1 MEINTDEN
9 ALRESI
15 KAANRGELCAGIML
29 ILLIPWLLRNEL
41 RYMKF
46 YDGFYDMLL
55 DGTALLT
62 AAAVFMAVFYLVLGI
77 YAILRSIAQRRR
89 YLLDRSFRPG
99 PEIHK
104 RKLVRIAL
112 MTLVGISVM
121 FLLVLGVG
129 AAGNYYDVPLS
140 NCPVVMLESLSPEEA
155 AQLDYNA
162 DRLDAPHGT
171 GGKSLLYSFATYR
184 QDGPT
189 IRLEGE
195 YAGIGYSTFSYW
207 VNVKDIRTESLA
219 EKYFAEKEAAH
230 DWQEVQIKSWALH
243 RLEKLII
250 RLAYRFIRKIRIKR
264 ISINIVIL
272 RFVQDC
278 CITLKHSHFS
288 VFYKSINICHS
299 SLAISIRFRLLIQII
314 FKIFPGCR
322 IVDVIF
328 WSLRLWFL
336 NIIQAITLIRK
347 SPDCIH
353 RTIRRRSLPVVIN
366 MLIFIP
372 VCIRARNYKS
382 LDYSTLSNQIN
393 IVIVLCLLC
402 THNNQSRIIC
412 NNLCIFRICDL
423 NMPALYTFIFNV
435 LICLRNCKRKSFFR
449 LLPFRLHRLRLRR
462 KNNRRTRKQHCCTQ
476 QRT

>member
-1 MEINTDEN
+1 MSKSKYNTIKELPFAWYEVDALEAWLDEQSRQGLKMVDFFGFDFGRRRAVFTETNELPTRYRIHIKPKDGYYTRREEYKETMRELGWEYVGQLHYRADIYRAARPDAVEINTDEN

-15 KAANRGELCAGIML
+15 KATNRGELCAGIVL

-104 RKLVRIAL
+104 RKRVRIVL
-112 MTLVGISVM
+112 LTLAGISVM
-121 FLLVLGVG
+121 FLVVLGVG

-155 AQLDYNA
+155 AHLDYDA

-230 DWQEVQIKSWALH
+230 DWQEVQIKGWDQAMYRRYTTDLRQEFRSN
-243 RLEKLII
+243 KLPDTPEMSQQE
-250 RLAYRFIRKIRIKR
+250 L
-264 ISINIVIL
+264 V
-272 RFVQDC
+272 
-278 CITLKHSHFS
+278 
-288 VFYKSINICHS
+288 
-299 SLAISIRFRLLIQII
+299 
-314 FKIFPGCR
+314 
-322 IVDVIF
+322 
-328 WSLRLWFL
+328 LRLGNRVVTVGYTGEADMYSRL
-336 NIIQAITLIRK
+336 NTL
-347 SPDCIH
+347 
-353 RTIRRRSLPVVIN
+353 
-366 MLIFIP
+366 
-372 VCIRARNYKS
+372 YG
-382 LDYSTLSNQIN
+382 
-393 IVIVLCLLC
+393 
-402 THNNQSRIIC
+402 
-412 NNLCIFRICDL
+412 
-423 NMPALYTFIFNV
+423 
-435 LICLRNCKRKSFFR
+435 
-449 LLPFRLHRLRLRR
+449 
-462 KNNRRTRKQHCCTQ
+462 RRTAAGT
-476 QRT
+476 TT

>member
-1 MEINTDEN
+1 MSKSKYNTIKELPFAWYEVDALEAWLDEQSRQGLKMVDFFGFDFGRRRAVFMETNELPTRYRIHIKPKDGYYTRREEYKETMRELGWEYVGQLHYRADIYRAARPDAVEINTDEN
-9 ALRESI
+9 ALRDSI
-15 KAANRGELCAGIML
+15 KAANRGELCAGIVL

-104 RKLVRIAL
+104 RKRVRIAL

-140 NCPVVMLESLSPEEA
+140 NCPVVMLESLFPEEA
-155 AQLDYNA
+155 AQLDYDA

-195 YAGIGYSTFSYW
+195 YAGISYAAFSYC
-207 VNVKDIRTESLA
+207 VNVMDIRTESLA
-219 EKYFAEKEAAH
+219 EKYFAEKANAH
-230 DWQEVQIKSWALH
+230 DWQEVQIRGWDQAMYRRYTTNLRQEFRSN
-243 RLEKLII
+243 KLPDTPEMSQQE
-250 RLAYRFIRKIRIKR
+250 L
-264 ISINIVIL
+264 V
-272 RFVQDC
+272 
-278 CITLKHSHFS
+278 
-288 VFYKSINICHS
+288 
-299 SLAISIRFRLLIQII
+299 
-314 FKIFPGCR
+314 
-322 IVDVIF
+322 
-328 WSLRLWFL
+328 LRLGNRVVTVGYTGEADMYSRL
-336 NIIQAITLIRK
+336 NTL
-347 SPDCIH
+347 
-353 RTIRRRSLPVVIN
+353 
-366 MLIFIP
+366 
-372 VCIRARNYKS
+372 YG
-382 LDYSTLSNQIN
+382 
-393 IVIVLCLLC
+393 
-402 THNNQSRIIC
+402 
-412 NNLCIFRICDL
+412 
-423 NMPALYTFIFNV
+423 
-435 LICLRNCKRKSFFR
+435 
-449 LLPFRLHRLRLRR
+449 
-462 KNNRRTRKQHCCTQ
+462 RRTAAGT
-476 QRT
+476 TT

>member
-1 MEINTDEN
+1 MRMRKSKYTIKELPFAWYEVDALEAWLDEQSRQGLKMVDFFGFDFGRRRAVFMETNELPTRYRIHIKPKDGYYTRREEYKETMRELGWEYVGQLHYRADIYRAARPDAVEINTDEN

-15 KAANRGELCAGIML
+15 KAANRGELCAGIVL

-104 RKLVRIAL
+104 RKRVHIVLL
-112 MTLVGISVM
+112 TLAGISVM
-121 FLLVLGVG
+121 FLVVLGVG

-155 AQLDYNA
+155 AQLDYDA

-230 DWQEVQIKSWALH
+230 DWQEVQIKGWDQAMYRRYTTNLRQEFHSD
-243 RLEKLII
+243 RLPDTPE
-250 RLAYRFIRKIRIKR
+250 
-264 ISINIVIL
+264 ISQQELV
-272 RFVQDC
+272 
-278 CITLKHSHFS
+278 
-288 VFYKSINICHS
+288 
-299 SLAISIRFRLLIQII
+299 
-314 FKIFPGCR
+314 
-322 IVDVIF
+322 
-328 WSLRLWFL
+328 LRLGNRVVTIGYDGEADMIPRL
-336 NIIQAITLIRK
+336 NTLYA
-347 SPDCIH
+347 
-353 RTIRRRSLPVVIN
+353 RRI
-366 MLIFIP
+366 
-372 VCIRARNYKS
+372 AAE
-382 LDYSTLSNQIN
+382 T
-393 IVIVLCLLC
+393 
-402 THNNQSRIIC
+402 T
-412 NNLCIFRICDL
+412 
-423 NMPALYTFIFNV
+423 A
-435 LICLRNCKRKSFFR
+435 
-449 LLPFRLHRLRLRR
+449 
-462 KNNRRTRKQHCCTQ
+462 
-476 QRT
+476 

>member
-1 MEINTDEN
+1 MSKSKYNTIKELPFAWYEVDALEAWLDEQSRQGLKMVDFFGFDFGRRRAVFMETNELPTRYRIHIKPKDGYYTRREEYKETMRELGWEYVGQLHYRADIYRAARPDAVEINTDEN

-15 KAANRGELCAGIML
+15 KAANRGELCAGIVL

-104 RKLVRIAL
+104 RKRVRIAMLSLCGVCVLFL
-112 MTLVGISVM
+112 MVVAIGS
-121 FLLVLGVG
+121 
-129 AAGNYYDVPLS
+129 AGSSYDVPLS
-140 NCPVVMLESLSPEEA
+140 DCPVVLLESLSPEEA
-155 AQLDYNA
+155 AQLDYDA

-230 DWQEVQIKSWALH
+230 DWQEVQIKGWDQAMYRRYTTNLRQEFHSD
-243 RLEKLII
+243 RLPDTPE
-250 RLAYRFIRKIRIKR
+250 
-264 ISINIVIL
+264 ISQQELV
-272 RFVQDC
+272 
-278 CITLKHSHFS
+278 
-288 VFYKSINICHS
+288 
-299 SLAISIRFRLLIQII
+299 
-314 FKIFPGCR
+314 
-322 IVDVIF
+322 
-328 WSLRLWFL
+328 LRLGNRVVTVGYDGEADMIPRL
-336 NIIQAITLIRK
+336 NTLY
-347 SPDCIH
+347 
-353 RTIRRRSLPVVIN
+353 
-366 MLIFIP
+366 
-372 VCIRARNYKS
+372 A
-382 LDYSTLSNQIN
+382 
-393 IVIVLCLLC
+393 
-402 THNNQSRIIC
+402 
-412 NNLCIFRICDL
+412 
-423 NMPALYTFIFNV
+423 
-435 LICLRNCKRKSFFR
+435 
-449 LLPFRLHRLRLRR
+449 
-462 KNNRRTRKQHCCTQ
+462 RRTAAGT
-476 QRT
+476 TT

>member
-1 MEINTDEN
+1 MDALEAWLDEQSRQGLKMVDFFGFDFGRRRAVFMETNELPTRYRIHIKPKDGYYTRREEYKETMRELGWEYVGQLHYRADIYRAARPDAVEINTDEN

-15 KAANRGELCAGIML
+15 KAANRGELCAGIVL

-104 RKLVRIAL
+104 RKRVRIVL
-112 MTLVGISVM
+112 LTLAGISVM
-121 FLLVLGVG
+121 FLVVLGVG

-155 AQLDYNA
+155 AQLDYDA
-162 DRLDAPHGT
+162 DRLEAPHGT

-230 DWQEVQIKSWALH
+230 DWQEVQIKGWDQAMYRRYTTNLRQEFHSD
-243 RLEKLII
+243 RLPDTPE
-250 RLAYRFIRKIRIKR
+250 
-264 ISINIVIL
+264 ISQQELV
-272 RFVQDC
+272 
-278 CITLKHSHFS
+278 
-288 VFYKSINICHS
+288 
-299 SLAISIRFRLLIQII
+299 
-314 FKIFPGCR
+314 
-322 IVDVIF
+322 
-328 WSLRLWFL
+328 LRLGNRVVTIGYDGEADMIPRL
-336 NIIQAITLIRK
+336 NTLYA
-347 SPDCIH
+347 
-353 RTIRRRSLPVVIN
+353 RRI
-366 MLIFIP
+366 
-372 VCIRARNYKS
+372 AAE
-382 LDYSTLSNQIN
+382 T
-393 IVIVLCLLC
+393 
-402 THNNQSRIIC
+402 T
-412 NNLCIFRICDL
+412 
-423 NMPALYTFIFNV
+423 A
-435 LICLRNCKRKSFFR
+435 
-449 LLPFRLHRLRLRR
+449 
-462 KNNRRTRKQHCCTQ
+462 
-476 QRT
+476 

>member
-1 MEINTDEN
+1 MSKSKYNTIKELPFAWYEVDALEAWLDEQSRQGLKMVDFFGFDFGRRRAVFTETNELPTRYRIHIKPKDGYYTRREEYKETMRELGWEYVGQLHYRADIYRAARPDAVEINTDEN
-9 ALRESI
+9 ALRDSI
-15 KAANRGELCAGIML
+15 KAANRGELCAGIVL

-104 RKLVRIAL
+104 RKRVRIAL

-155 AQLDYNA
+155 AQLDYDA

-195 YAGIGYSTFSYW
+195 YAGISYAAFSYC
-207 VNVKDIRTESLA
+207 VNVMDIRTESLA
-219 EKYFAEKEAAH
+219 EKYFAEKANAH
-230 DWQEVQIKSWALH
+230 DWQEVQIRSWNQAMYRRYTTNL
-243 RLEKLII
+243 RQEFRSNKLPDTPEMSQQE
-250 RLAYRFIRKIRIKR
+250 L
-264 ISINIVIL
+264 V
-272 RFVQDC
+272 
-278 CITLKHSHFS
+278 
-288 VFYKSINICHS
+288 
-299 SLAISIRFRLLIQII
+299 
-314 FKIFPGCR
+314 
-322 IVDVIF
+322 
-328 WSLRLWFL
+328 LRLGNRVVTVGYTGEADMYSRL
-336 NIIQAITLIRK
+336 NTL
-347 SPDCIH
+347 
-353 RTIRRRSLPVVIN
+353 
-366 MLIFIP
+366 
-372 VCIRARNYKS
+372 YG
-382 LDYSTLSNQIN
+382 
-393 IVIVLCLLC
+393 
-402 THNNQSRIIC
+402 
-412 NNLCIFRICDL
+412 
-423 NMPALYTFIFNV
+423 
-435 LICLRNCKRKSFFR
+435 
-449 LLPFRLHRLRLRR
+449 
-462 KNNRRTRKQHCCTQ
+462 RRTAAGT
-476 QRT
+476 TT